1 MAQIVFPHELL
12 GELLIERGEPAKA
25 LREFETSL
33 RAEPNRFRGLYG
45 AAKAAELSGDREK
58 GKDILCEASDSVRA
72 SRHRETRASGG
83 QGVFGEEVTQVDIG
97 IHHGIASEAKSPY
110 EEGGGP

>member
-1 MAQIVFPHELL
+1 MGQVVFPHELL
-12 GELLIERGEPAKA
+12 GEMLIERGEPAKA

-58 GKDILCEASDSVRA
+58 ARTYYAELVAICERA
-72 SRHRETRASGG
+72 DTERPELR
-83 QGVFGEEVTQVDIG
+83 
-97 IHHGIASEAKSPY
+97 EAKAFLAKK
-110 EEGGGP
+110 

>member
-1 MAQIVFPHELL
+1 MGQVLFPHELL
-12 GELLIERGEPAKA
+12 GEMLIERGEPAKA

-58 GKDILCEASDSVRA
+58 AKTYYAKLVTLCERA
-72 SRHRETRASGG
+72 DTERPEL
-83 QGVFGEEVTQVDIG
+83 Q
-97 IHHGIASEAKSPY
+97 EAKAFLAKK
-110 EEGGGP
+110 